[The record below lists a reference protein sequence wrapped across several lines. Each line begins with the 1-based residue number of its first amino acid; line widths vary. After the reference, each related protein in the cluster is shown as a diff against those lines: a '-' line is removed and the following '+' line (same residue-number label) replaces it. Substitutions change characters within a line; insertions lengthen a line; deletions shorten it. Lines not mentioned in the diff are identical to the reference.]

1 MIYAPFKITAKL
13 SGRVVTFSALPKW
26 RHFVFAE
33 LGPDGEEHPP
43 TAPDHI
49 YTKTDASFCQ
59 PLDGGER
66 FIVSWRRFVC
76 EIILVVEPIRPANQP
91 DEEALLDS
99 FLERHQDQID
109 NIMSREG

>member
-1 MIYAPFKITAKL
+1 MVNAPFKITPKI
-13 SGRVVTFSALPKW
+13 SERVITFSTLPKG

-33 LGPDGEEHPP
+33 LGPNGKEHLPS
-43 TAPDHI
+43 APDHV
-49 YTKTDASFCQ
+49 YTKMDASFCQ

-76 EIILVVEPIRPANQP
+76 EIILVVEPIRPTDQP
-91 DEEALLDS
+91 DEDALLDS
-99 FLERHQDQID
+99 FLGHHQDQID